1 MHDKYRQSEYN
12 KKYQSKYD
20 NDSEDFKLSRIKK
33 NLSDEAN
40 IQRLQKLKIACTV
53 KFNIS

>member
-33 NLSDEAN
+33 NLSDEVN
-40 IQRLQKLKIACTV
+40 IRRLQKLKIACTV
-53 KFNIS
+53 KLNIS

>member
-20 NDSEDFKLSRIKK
+20 NDFEDFKLSRIKK
-33 NLSDEAN
+33 NLSDEVN
-40 IQRLQKLKIACTV
+40 IRRLQKLKIACTV
-53 KFNIS
+53 KLNIS